1 MSDFEA
7 PRSPNAAA
15 LQNILG
21 ANNVLRAPQSENEA
35 LLQLI
40 AQQTQTLINT
50 LNEVKNTVD
59 ILSSIQRYIGVTTT
73 ELSDGATTNPIV
85 IDGESVTAVSGDA
98 VIYDGEDFVFNGS
111 IWQSVPD
118 ALGALAY
125 KNSASGNFTPQG
137 TVSQP
142 TFTGSQATIT
152 MTGTPSGSVAKPTVA
167 FIPTSKG
174 YIMTTKAGTLPSLTY
189 NSETNT
195 VTFSAGTL
203 PTTENKNIL
212 IGGGCQ
218 VNGNLTFTGNE
229 MTLTTTVTPQGMV
242 SQPTFTGT
250 QVTVMVE

>member
-21 ANNVLRAPQSENEA
+21 ANNILRTPQSENEA

-50 LNEVKNTVD
+50 LNEVKATVD

-73 ELSDGATTNPIV
+73 ELSDGATTNPIL
-85 IDGESVTAVSGDA
+85 IDGESFTAISGDA
-98 VIYDGEDFVFNGS
+98 VIYNGEDFVFNGT

-142 TFTGSQATIT
+142 TFTGDTNNVTINKT
-152 MTGTPSGSVAKPTVA
+152 TENVSGVL
-167 FIPTSKG
+167 TS
-174 YIMTTKAGTLPSLTY
+174 GTLPSLSY
-189 NSETNT
+189 DSGTNT
-195 VTFSAGTL
+195 VTFSAGAF
-203 PTTENKNIL
+203 PTAESKNVL
-212 IGGGCQ
+212 KDVSG
-218 VNGNLTFTGNE
+218 
-229 MTLTTTVTPQGMV
+229 TVTPSGTV

-250 QVTVMVE
+250 QGIVTVE